1 MPAHIAKLPKVKIIF
16 TCDERPSFLEHHDST
31 IKPFTFR
38 RVIGSLEEMKDSS
51 TDTAHCEAS
60 SKIIDNSVGTRF
72 FSQHCW
78 FNLIINW
85 EFILNKIK
93 SMRDYSNYN
102 FIFIFYKNFVVSSLN
117 VFYFTK
123 ILIFDILSFM
133 MVDFLTTIIKYVKM
147 YPL

>member
-1 MPAHIAKLPKVKIIF
+1 
-16 TCDERPSFLEHHDST
+16 
-31 IKPFTFR
+31 
-38 RVIGSLEEMKDSS
+38 
-51 TDTAHCEAS
+51 
-60 SKIIDNSVGTRF
+60 
-72 FSQHCW
+72 
-78 FNLIINW
+78 
-85 EFILNKIK
+85 
-93 SMRDYSNYN
+93 MRDYSNYN